1 MPGGGPHGTILG
13 MFSFI
18 ILINDAEFS
27 IQNKEFGK
35 KVTTVM
41 NKRKEIPYDH
51 WKYVDNLTL
60 AEALYLKEQLKVD
73 SEETL
78 VKPLTYHS
86 RTEHILPPPSSKV
99 QAQLDELLDYAET
112 NEMKINE
119 KKTKVMLFNSAIKR
133 DFTPELKLRDKTPD
147 LVEKFK
153 LLGVKVTSEVKWNEN
168 TSNITKKG
176 FARLWMM
183 RRLKQAIRSQ

>member
-51 WKYVDNLTL
+51 WKYVDDLTL

-86 RTEHILPPPSSKV
+86 RTEHILPP
-99 QAQLDELLDYAET
+99 T
-112 NEMKINE
+112 
-119 KKTKVMLFNSAIKR
+119 
-133 DFTPELKLRDKTPD
+133 
-147 LVEKFK
+147 
-153 LLGVKVTSEVKWNEN
+153 
-168 TSNITKKG
+168 
-176 FARLWMM
+176 
-183 RRLKQAIRSQ
+183 